1 MVQPMETHTNRG
13 GLPRLGL
20 AAGVGLVLALGG
32 CAGRGGQPGAAQGE
46 GCRAQLTS
54 FNEAGD
60 TFVRP
65 SRPRWSWRPRP
76 AAPPPTGLHD
86 EMTRENADLDSLQ
99 IAFDSLLYCRWI
111 EARTVRADFAA
122 RRVSRP
128 QAEARM
134 AALRARL
141 RADLDRARAVLAEL
155 EQRAAARDPA
165 LEVMAPGSRD
175 ATERNRR
182 ARGDATSVV
191 AAATVPLR
199 LRPDA
204 GAPEVGH
211 VAAGQNVTV
220 RPAENGFA
228 YVEGGGQARGYAPA
242 GAFQAAGRA
251 LAAQRAAE
259 GRDPPA
265 TVAIRRLAATNLA
278 RRDNFAESVTLAE
291 TAAVSGFEMA
301 S

>member
-1 MVQPMETHTNRG
+1 MVRFMETQGQNG

-20 AAGVGLVLALGG
+20 AMGVGLILTLGG
-32 CAGRGGQPGAAQGE
+32 CAGRGGQAGAQGE
-46 GCRAQLTS
+46 GCRAQLSS

-65 SRPRWSWRPRP
+65 TRPRWSWRPRP
-76 AAPPPTGLHD
+76 AAPAPTGLD
-86 EMTRENADLDSLQ
+86 AEMTRENADLDSLQ

-111 EARTVRADFAA
+111 EARTVRADLTAG
-122 RRVSRP
+122 RVPRP

-141 RADLDRARAVLAEL
+141 RADLDRARTVLAEL
-155 EQRAAARDPA
+155 EQRAAAREAA
-165 LEVMAPGSRD
+165 LEAVAPGSRET
-175 ATERNRR
+175 AARSRR
-182 ARGDATSVV
+182 ARGAATSVV

-204 GAPEVGH
+204 GAPEVGR

-228 YVEGGGQARGYAPA
+228 YVEGGGGQVRGYAA
-242 GAFQAAGRA
+242 AAAFQAAERA

-259 GRDPPA
+259 GRDSPTTA
-265 TVAIRRLAATNLA
+265 AIRRLAATNIA
-278 RRDNFAESVTLAE
+278 RRDNFSESVTLAE
-291 TAAVSGFEMA
+291 NAAVSGFELA
-301 S
+301 T

>member
-1 MVQPMETHTNRG
+1 MVRFMETQG
-13 GLPRLGL
+13 QSDGLPRLGL
-20 AAGVGLVLALGG
+20 AMGVGLILALGG
-32 CAGRGGQPGAAQGE
+32 CAGRGGQAGVQGE
-46 GCRAQLTS
+46 GCRAQLSS

-65 SRPRWSWRPRP
+65 TRPRWSWRPRP
-76 AAPPPTGLHD
+76 AAPPPTGLD
-86 EMTRENADLDSLQ
+86 AEMTRENADLDSLQ

-111 EARTVRADFAA
+111 EARTVRADLTAG
-122 RRVSRP
+122 RVPRP

-141 RADLDRARAVLAEL
+141 RTDLDRARSVLAEL
-155 EQRAAARDPA
+155 EQRAAAREAA
-165 LEVMAPGSRD
+165 LEAVAPGSRD
-175 ATERNRR
+175 AAARR
-182 ARGDATSVV
+182 RSARGAATSVV

-204 GAPEVGH
+204 GAPEVGR

-220 RPAENGFA
+220 RAAENGFA

-242 GAFQAAGRA
+242 GAFQAAERA

-259 GRDPPA
+259 GRDTPGA
-265 TVAIRRLAATNLA
+265 AAVRRLAATNIA

-291 TAAVSGFEMA
+291 NAAVSGFELA
-301 S
+301 T

>member
-1 MVQPMETHTNRG
+1 MVRFMETRVQSG

-20 AAGVGLVLALGG
+20 AMGVGLILALGG
-32 CAGRGGQPGAAQGE
+32 CAGRGGQAGAQE
-46 GCRAQLTS
+46 GCRAQLSS

-65 SRPRWSWRPRP
+65 TRPRWSWRPRP
-76 AAPPPTGLHD
+76 AAPPPTGLD
-86 EMTRENADLDSLQ
+86 AEMTRENADLDSLQ

-111 EARTVRADFAA
+111 EARTVRADLTAG
-122 RRVSRP
+122 RVPRP

-141 RADLDRARAVLAEL
+141 RTDLDRARSVLAEL
-155 EQRAAARDPA
+155 EQRAAAREAA
-165 LEVMAPGSRD
+165 LEAVAPGSRD
-175 ATERNRR
+175 AAARR
-182 ARGDATSVV
+182 RSARGAATSVV

-204 GAPEVGH
+204 GAPEVGR

-242 GAFQAAGRA
+242 GAFQAAERA

-259 GRDPPA
+259 GRDAPA
-265 TVAIRRLAATNLA
+265 TAAVRRLAATNIA
-278 RRDNFAESVTLAE
+278 RRDNFSESVTLAE
-291 TAAVSGFEMA
+291 NAAVSGFELA